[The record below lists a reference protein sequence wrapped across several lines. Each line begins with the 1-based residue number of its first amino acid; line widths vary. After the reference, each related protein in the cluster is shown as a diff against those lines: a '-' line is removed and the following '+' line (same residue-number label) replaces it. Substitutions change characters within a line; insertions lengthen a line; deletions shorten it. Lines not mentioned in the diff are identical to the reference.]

1 MLVSLFLSQS
11 LTIYDYSSCRLSV
24 KTLTNAQLL
33 KEATFTFLRLPFS
46 FSLSLSLS
54 FSLTETHFMT
64 GGSNGKG
71 VCLFFAIFA
80 FWHFFLLLFLLNF
93 THMDLRLDNVK
104 SSKKLNQEVV
114 CTCIIN

>member
-46 FSLSLSLS
+46 LSLS

-80 FWHFFLLLFLLNF
+80 FWHFFSSFVF
-93 THMDLRLDNVK
+93 T
-104 SSKKLNQEVV
+104 
-114 CTCIIN
+114 